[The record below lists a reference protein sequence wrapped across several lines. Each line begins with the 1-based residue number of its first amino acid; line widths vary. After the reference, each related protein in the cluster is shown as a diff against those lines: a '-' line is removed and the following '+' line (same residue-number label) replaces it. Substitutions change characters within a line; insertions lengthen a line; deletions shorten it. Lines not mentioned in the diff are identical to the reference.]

1 MKEHRFHR
9 KCMRAVEKDRVST
22 NNWRSRSNDV
32 IDRAQHTVRS
42 RLHTTFNTMDIERLI
57 AAVYQESPLWD
68 KRNKLH
74 ANRMVVDKCWKT
86 ISQDMDIEGE
96 FYSEFEN

>member
-1 MKEHRFHR
+1 M
-9 KCMRAVEKDRVST
+9 D
-22 NNWRSRSNDV
+22 
-32 IDRAQHTVRS
+32 
-42 RLHTTFNTMDIERLI
+42 MDIERLI

-74 ANRMVVDKCWKT
+74 ATRMVVDKCWKT
-86 ISQDMDIEGE
+86 ISQDMEIEGE